1 MKLKDDVIE
10 TRVHRS
16 AKMLTAFTLAHV
28 FAAPVAF
35 AQTPAA
41 DAKPTDPK
49 PAETRPDTGID
60 QTIFL
65 TNATQQNDVNDIQT
79 GLRNMLIGRSRIYA
93 VASQN
98 AITIHGS
105 PEDIERARKLIAELD
120 RPRKIYRITYT
131 ITETYNGNRT
141 GTQTIALVAATG
153 DKTTFKQGSKV
164 PIATGSYDSDNS
176 KANTQFQYLD
186 VGLNI
191 EFTVEGRVDGLS
203 LNSKVAQS
211 SLAEEKSGLG
221 PQDPVVRQI
230 VLEGTSALTLGKPL
244 ILGSLDIP
252 GTTRKQEIAVV
263 SELVK

>member
-98 AITIHGS
+98 AITIYGS

-120 RPRKIYRITYT
+120 RARRIYR
-131 ITETYNGNRT
+131 
-141 GTQTIALVAATG
+141 
-153 DKTTFKQGSKV
+153 
-164 PIATGSYDSDNS
+164 
-176 KANTQFQYLD
+176 
-186 VGLNI
+186 
-191 EFTVEGRVDGLS
+191 
-203 LNSKVAQS
+203 
-211 SLAEEKSGLG
+211 
-221 PQDPVVRQI
+221 
-230 VLEGTSALTLGKPL
+230 LT
-244 ILGSLDIP
+244 
-252 GTTRKQEIAVV
+252 
-263 SELVK
+263 

>member
-1 MKLKDDVIE
+1 
-10 TRVHRS
+10 
-16 AKMLTAFTLAHV
+16 
-28 FAAPVAF
+28 
-35 AQTPAA
+35 
-41 DAKPTDPK
+41 
-49 PAETRPDTGID
+49 
-60 QTIFL
+60 
-65 TNATQQNDVNDIQT
+65 
-79 GLRNMLIGRSRIYA
+79 MLIGRSRIYA

-105 PEDIERARKLIAELD
+105 LRTLSARGSSSRSWTVRERFTASLHHH
-120 RPRKIYRITYT
+120 
-131 ITETYNGNRT
+131 ETDNGNRT

-221 PQDPVVRQI
+221 PQDPVVRQSCSK
-230 VLEGTSALTLGKPL
+230 EHRPL
-244 ILGSLDIP
+244 L
-252 GTTRKQEIAVV
+252 
-263 SELVK
+263 